1 MPIKKLTARFV
12 ASVKPKGTRVEYRDA
27 QVDGL
32 ALRVTES
39 GSKSWTLR
47 YRHGRRQ
54 RRMTIGTTEAFSLAK
69 ARAEAR
75 DVLYAAGKGK
85 DPATVKQAGRAADTI
100 GDLATLYIEKWAK
113 PRKRSWKADD
123 NLLRKKILPKWRHRR
138 ITEITRQDV
147 RLLVEGV
154 AEAGAPVV
162 ANRVAALLSK
172 MFAFALDRDLVT
184 ASPAVRIPRPGT
196 ETARDRV
203 LSEDEIR
210 LLWAQFDALD
220 ATMGAFYKLRLLTA
234 QRGGEVASMRWQD
247 VDLDSSWW
255 TIPSEHSK
263 NKLTHRVP
271 LNASAVAILKTLR
284 AEADRVLAAREARHD
299 VTSAPIVHVLDG
311 ARGKRQ
317 QAEAAATF
325 TVENFRGHDLRRTA
339 ASMMASGG
347 IPRLTIAK
355 ILNHVERSVTAV
367 YDRHGYDPEKRS
379 ALKWWD
385 AKLIDVLR
393 NAPRGAATVV
403 SLNARA

>member
-1 MPIKKLTARFV
+1 LNLDEATNPLFYWLFWHSRDTIQFHQLSFRCDPGVTPDAWRGHYDVLERNAMPIKKLTARFV

-162 ANRVAALLSK
+162 ANRVAALEPP
-172 MFAFALDRDLVT
+172 
-184 ASPAVRIPRPGT
+184 SP
-196 ETARDRV
+196 
-203 LSEDEIR
+203 
-210 LLWAQFDALD
+210 
-220 ATMGAFYKLRLLTA
+220 
-234 QRGGEVASMRWQD
+234 
-247 VDLDSSWW
+247 
-255 TIPSEHSK
+255 
-263 NKLTHRVP
+263 
-271 LNASAVAILKTLR
+271 
-284 AEADRVLAAREARHD
+284 
-299 VTSAPIVHVLDG
+299 
-311 ARGKRQ
+311 
-317 QAEAAATF
+317 
-325 TVENFRGHDLRRTA
+325 
-339 ASMMASGG
+339 
-347 IPRLTIAK
+347 
-355 ILNHVERSVTAV
+355 
-367 YDRHGYDPEKRS
+367 
-379 ALKWWD
+379 
-385 AKLIDVLR
+385 
-393 NAPRGAATVV
+393 
-403 SLNARA
+403 